1 MEIIFNFDIY
11 FQSKRM
17 KFGFYF
23 VLKDAILKRI
33 DFESIKIVRG
43 DFYFFFNFRFQ
54 TRLENSSNKL
64 HQTRNWFYWTQR
76 RKAIIKL

>member
-23 VLKDAILKRI
+23 VLKDAILKII

-43 DFYFFFNFRFQ
+43 NFYFFFQ
-54 TRLENSSNKL
+54 L
-64 HQTRNWFYWTQR
+64 
-76 RKAIIKL
+76 